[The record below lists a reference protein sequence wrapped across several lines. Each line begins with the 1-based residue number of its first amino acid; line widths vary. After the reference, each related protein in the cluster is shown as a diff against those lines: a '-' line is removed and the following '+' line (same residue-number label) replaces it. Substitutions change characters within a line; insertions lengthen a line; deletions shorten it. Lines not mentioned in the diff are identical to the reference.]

1 MTTLAL
7 LFKYIESTDL
17 SSGTSDKIIQYL
29 MFDVNRYLNNLILY
43 DAAAIKAELFINIIL
58 FSSVVHLDSGMLLQ

>member
-1 MTTLAL
+1 
-7 LFKYIESTDL
+7 
-17 SSGTSDKIIQYL
+17 